1 MYIDLVPVTLKLY
14 ITFWGCICKRLMLFR
29 YLKCVLYQKLLGNF
43 YILGHYN
50 CHCVKHWTSKVQ
62 YMYKKPW
69 SDILTRVAFV
79 GDFEILGRLGTWV
92 LSESVGAGHHLTLS
106 PVLAAIKQNLQLYQK
121 HQLNEVHNTLYNRLQ
136 KPERAR

>member
-29 YLKCVLYQKLLGNF
+29 YCKCVLYQNF
-43 YILGHYN
+43 YILGHNN
-50 CHCVKHWTSKVQ
+50 CQCVKHWIKVQ

-79 GDFEILGRLGTWV
+79 GDFEILGRLGTRV
-92 LSESVGAGHHLTLS
+92 LSESAGAGHHLTLS

-121 HQLNEVHNTLYNRLQ
+121 HLNEVHNTLYYRLQ
-136 KPERAR
+136 KPERAK

>member
-1 MYIDLVPVTLKLY
+1 
-14 ITFWGCICKRLMLFR
+14 
-29 YLKCVLYQKLLGNF
+29 
-43 YILGHYN
+43 
-50 CHCVKHWTSKVQ
+50 
-62 YMYKKPW
+62 MYKKPW

-92 LSESVGAGHHLTLS
+92 LSESVGACHHLTLS

-121 HQLNEVHNTLYNRLQ
+121 HQLNEVHNTLYYRLQ

>member
-29 YLKCVLYQKLLGNF
+29 YLKSVLYQKLLGNF
-43 YILGHYN
+43 YILGHNN
-50 CHCVKHWTSKVQ
+50 CQCVKHWIKVR

-92 LSESVGAGHHLTLS
+92 LSESVGAGHHLTSS

-121 HQLNEVHNTLYNRLQ
+121 HQLNEVHNTLYYRLQ
-136 KPERAR
+136 KMRELRV

>member
-1 MYIDLVPVTLKLY
+1 
-14 ITFWGCICKRLMLFR
+14 
-29 YLKCVLYQKLLGNF
+29 
-43 YILGHYN
+43 
-50 CHCVKHWTSKVQ
+50 
-62 YMYKKPW
+62 MYKKPW

-79 GDFEILGRLGTWV
+79 GDFEILGRLGTRV

-121 HQLNEVHNTLYNRLQ
+121 HLNEVHNTLYYRLQ

>member
-1 MYIDLVPVTLKLY
+1 MYIDLVPITLKLY

-43 YILGHYN
+43 YILGHNN
-50 CHCVKHWTSKVQ
+50 CQCVKHWIKVQ

-92 LSESVGAGHHLTLS
+92 LSESVGACHHLTLS

-121 HQLNEVHNTLYNRLQ
+121 HLNEVHNTLYYRLQ

>member
-14 ITFWGCICKRLMLFR
+14 ITFWGCICKRLMLLR

-43 YILGHYN
+43 YILGHNN
-50 CHCVKHWTSKVQ
+50 CQGVKHWIKVQ

-79 GDFEILGRLGTWV
+79 GDFEILRSLGTWV

-121 HQLNEVHNTLYNRLQ
+121 HLNEVHNTLYYRLQ

>member
-1 MYIDLVPVTLKLY
+1 
-14 ITFWGCICKRLMLFR
+14 
-29 YLKCVLYQKLLGNF
+29 
-43 YILGHYN
+43 
-50 CHCVKHWTSKVQ
+50 
-62 YMYKKPW
+62 MYKKPW

-92 LSESVGAGHHLTLS
+92 LSESVGAGHYLTLS

-121 HQLNEVHNTLYNRLQ
+121 HQLNEVHNILYYRLQ